1 MSSSGI
7 LERIVFQAGESV
19 FKEGDVGNR
28 AYVVQEGL
36 IEILKESAY
45 GEEIVLGS
53 IEKGGIFG
61 EMALIDDQPRMA
73 TAKAAAMTTVIVINR
88 EMFRKKLAKSDPFVR
103 GLLGIFVKNI
113 RNMVNDRINN

>member
-1 MSSSGI
+1 MTSSSI
-7 LERIVFQAGESV
+7 LERIVYQAGESV
-19 FKEGDVGNR
+19 FQEGDVGNR

-36 IEILKESAY
+36 IEILRESAD
-45 GEEIVLGS
+45 GAEVVLGS

>member
-36 IEILKESAY
+36 IEILKESAD

>member
-7 LERIVFQAGESV
+7 LERIVYQAGESV
-19 FKEGDVGNR
+19 FQEGDVGNR
-28 AYVVQEGL
+28 AYVVQERL
-36 IEILKESAY
+36 IEILKESAD
-45 GEEIVLGS
+45 GAGAVLGS

-103 GLLGIFVKNI
+103 GLLGILVKNI

>member
-1 MSSSGI
+1 MSQGV
-7 LERIVFQAGESV
+7 LDRIVFQAGEPV
-19 FKEGDVGNR
+19 FQEGEQGDR
-28 AYVVQEGL
+28 AFVVQDGL
-36 IEILKESAY
+36 IEIVKRS
-45 GEEIVLGS
+45 GDGDVVLGT

-73 TAKAAAMTTVIVINR
+73 TARAAAVTTVVVISR

-113 RNMVNDRINN
+113 RSMVDSRLGE

>member
-1 MSSSGI
+1 MTSSGI
-7 LERIVFQAGESV
+7 LERIVYQAGESV
-19 FKEGDVGNR
+19 FQEGDVGNR

-36 IEILKESAY
+36 IEILRESAD
-45 GEEIVLGS
+45 GAEVVLGS

>member
-1 MSSSGI
+1 MSSTGI
-7 LERIVFQAGESV
+7 LERIVYQAGESV
-19 FKEGDVGNR
+19 FQEGDVGDR

-36 IEILKESAY
+36 IEILKESAD
-45 GEEIVLGS
+45 GEEVILGS

-113 RNMVNDRINN
+113 RDMVNDRINN